1 MRGQLLALC
10 LAHLRAD
17 SWQLLPGC
25 LSLLL
30 QATVW
35 VPYQVQ
41 VQLERYLELAPL
53 SRVASGLGLAT

>member
-1 MRGQLLALC
+1 MRGRLLFLR

-17 SWQLLPGC
+17 SWQPLRGC

-30 QATVW
+30 QATFW
-35 VPYQVQ
+35 VPYRVQ

-53 SRVASGLGLAT
+53 LRVASGLGSAT